1 MKKSISLILALMLLL
16 GSLCLLGSAS
26 ADIETWYVKTGNG
39 KTLNVRDIET
49 GTVIGRLPYGSPV
62 AVEFFG
68 QGGWAYILWGSYGE
82 AKVQGS
88 YLVKNDPGKY
98 QGPTNEQGMVL
109 SDSALGSE
117 TVEGLNKQYNA
128 LKYVPARYTVKVV
141 PDTRTGTA
149 RLRWA
154 PTKNSSLLAQLPAN
168 YELSVIAASSNWLM
182 VEDTATGKIGFIA
195 TKYTTA
201 Q

>member
-1 MKKSISLILALMLLL
+1 MKKTLSLVLALMLTL
-16 GSLCLLGSAS
+16 GSLCILTSAS

-39 KTLNVRDIET
+39 KTLNVRDTET
-49 GTVIGRLPYGSPV
+49 NEVIGRLPYGSSV
-62 AVEFFG
+62 AVEYFG
-68 QGGWAYILWGSYGE
+68 QGGWAYIVWGSYGS
-82 AKVQGS
+82 AKVQAS
-88 YLVKNDPGKY
+88 YLVKNNPGKY
-98 QGPTNEQGMVL
+98 DGPTDAKGNVL

-128 LKYVPARYTVKVV
+128 LRYGTRYNVKVV

-154 PTKNSSLLAQLPAN
+154 PSKNSSLLAQLPAN
-168 YELSVIAASSNWLM
+168 YELSVIASSSNWLM